1 MPYLTIFL
9 LFTLYPVLYGLW
21 LGSDPASYATLWDS
35 PTYARTFWNTVA
47 FLAIAVNLKILLALL
62 LSGFFVAPQRWVRW
76 LSVILFLP
84 WAIPS
89 VPAILS
95 FRWMFD
101 SDWGLINSTLLSIGI
116 EGPQWLSQ
124 SYWPMLVICIAHI
137 WKFLPFW
144 VIVFVAGRLAIRR
157 DLYDAAAADGAST
170 FQCYRYVTWPGLRNL
185 YITNTLVA
193 MTWALG
199 DFNTIYLMTGGGPM
213 DRTHTLTTLGFRY
226 AFVLSDFK
234 TGIATVITIL
244 PLLIPLVWVLARRMT
259 RATPS

>member
-1 MPYLTIFL
+1 M
-9 LFTLYPVLYGLW
+9 LYGLW
-21 LGSDPASYATLWDS
+21 LGSDPATYIALWNN

-47 FLAIAVNLKILLALL
+47 FLVIAVNIKMLLALL
-62 LSGFFVAPQRWVRW
+62 LSSFFVAPQRWVRW

-101 SDWGLINSTLLSIGI
+101 SDWGLINNALFSIGI
-116 EGPQWLSQ
+116 EGPQWLNQ

-144 VIVFVAGRLAIRR
+144 VLVLVAGRLAIRH
-157 DLYDAAAADGAST
+157 DLYDAAAADGAT
-170 FQCYRYVTWPGLRNL
+170 VFQRFRYVTWPSLRNL

-213 DRTHTLTTLGFRY
+213 DRTHTLATLGFRY
-226 AFVLSDFK
+226 AFVLSDLK
-234 TGIATVITIL
+234 TGVATVITIL
-244 PLLIPLVWVLARRMT
+244 PFLIPLLWVLARRMT
-259 RATPS
+259 RETSA